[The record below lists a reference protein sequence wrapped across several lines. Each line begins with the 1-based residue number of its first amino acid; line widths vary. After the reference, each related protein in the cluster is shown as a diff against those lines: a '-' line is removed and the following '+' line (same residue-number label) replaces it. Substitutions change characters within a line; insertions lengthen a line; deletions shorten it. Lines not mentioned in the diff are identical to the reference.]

1 MSPCDS
7 RNCDTLQAVQTTFEK
22 KLQNRNETK
31 SAKEKEKVGF
41 ARAPLAGLGGD
52 AGQQLLGGLEVL
64 AQDGRLVVDH
74 RQLQRVAHHVQVL
87 QMECGECK
95 VSKQGVALGCV
106 ARVVRGIT
114 LSAR

>member
-7 RNCDTLQAVQTTFEK
+7 RNCDTLQAVQTTFEQK
-22 KLQNRNETK
+22 ITKQKRNETK
-31 SAKEKEKVGF
+31 QMKKKS
-41 ARAPLAGLGGD
+41 RAPLAGLGGD

-87 QMECGECK
+87 QMKGCGGN
-95 VSKQGVALGCV
+95 VSKQGVACRV
-106 ARVVRGIT
+106 SRRVSYVVRGIT